1 MNIYGG
7 YPGQVLKK
15 LKVEGDATIEGDLTV
30 DGKIT
35 GTLDLDRV
43 RTDDGTETEPA
54 YSYKLDTGTG
64 FYRSGSGEVSFSSGG
79 TKRVRLAGT
88 DAEYSVPVK
97 APSYSFTSS
106 TTSTLSYNTTSSTV
120 DVKVAGSTI
129 GQFTPTMFHV
139 GTNAMSTTSTN
150 TFQIKSGESGFDGPN
165 SAFTYNAYFD
175 FGTSQWR
182 NIAPGRGGFV
192 KHTSSG
198 DYVVSMSTN
207 SPATADQI
215 LTLINYI
222 KVTSSGAMTLVGTLG
237 CPSVQCTSVLTQTMT
252 SSIINC
258 SNFTATTM
266 TCSSINSTSISATTT
281 TTDTLN
287 VNTLNYGTPCFWRG
301 PLDDQKL
308 SFPVGFLAW
317 PISTTPYDSADI
329 SPDSPYVKIGVEGW
343 YIVSAGGLTD
353 VSPDGNF
360 RYIYILGTSSGPI
373 AQGYTSRYTASEP
386 IYFEATGLCYLQ
398 SGERIIVYV
407 YSDTTNSVI
416 FLGGQIFIKRLLL

>member
-30 DGKIT
+30 DGKII

-207 SPATADQI
+207 SPATPDQI

-222 KVTSSGAMTLVGTLG
+222 KVTSTGAMTLVGTLG
-237 CPSVQCTSVLTQTMT
+237 CPSVQCTSLQTQTMT
-252 SSIINC
+252 SSIISC
-258 SNFTATTM
+258 SNITATTM
-266 TCSSINSTSISATTT
+266 TCSSLISTNISATTT

-287 VNTLNYGTPCFWRG
+287 VNTLNYGVPCFWRS
-301 PLDDQKL
+301 PLNDQKITFSG
-308 SFPVGFLAW
+308 SFEFW
-317 PISTTPYDSADI
+317 PISSTPDDSADV
-329 SPDSPYVKIGVEGW
+329 SPNSPFVKIGVEGW
-343 YIVSAGGLTD
+343 YTITARGYTQPS
-353 VSPDGNF
+353 SDGTF
-360 RYIYILGTSSGPI
+360 RYLYITSDQTGPLG
-373 AQGYTSRYTASEP
+373 QGFTSRYTSAEP
-386 IYFEATGLCYLQ
+386 IFFSATAFAYLQ
-398 SGERIIVYV
+398 SGENINVYV
-407 YSDTTNSVI
+407 YVDTTNTVI
-416 FLGGQIFIKRLLL
+416 FAGGYITLRRLIL

>member
-7 YPGQVLKK
+7 YPGEVLKK

-64 FYRSGSGEVSFSSGG
+64 FYRSGSGEVSYSSGG

-198 DYVVSMSTN
+198 DYIVSMSTN

-237 CPSVQCTSVLTQTMT
+237 VPSVQCTSLQTQTMT
-252 SSIINC
+252 SSIISC
-258 SNFTATTM
+258 SNITATTM
-266 TCSSINSTSISATTT
+266 TCSSITSTSVSATTT

-287 VNTLNYGTPCFWRG
+287 VNTLNYSTQAYWRG
-301 PLDDQKL
+301 GLDDTKITF
-308 SFPVGFLAW
+308 SGGFEFW
-317 PISTTPYDSADI
+317 PITTSPYDSTDI
-329 SPDSPYVKIGVEGW
+329 SPNSPFVKISSEGW
-343 YIVSAGGLTD
+343 YVITAKGLSD
-353 VSPDGNF
+353 LSSDGTF
-360 RYIYILGTSSGPI
+360 RYIYIISTSSGSLGSGSTPR
-373 AQGYTSRYTASEP
+373 YTSTEP
-386 IYFEATGLCYLQ
+386 IFFSATAVCYLQ
-398 SGERIIVYV
+398 SGDNVGVQLYV
-407 YSDTTNSVI
+407 DTTNTIV
-416 FLGGQIFIKRLLL
+416 FVGGIIEIKRILL